1 MKYACIVSN
10 GHVLKYTESDN
21 FMTRII
27 ILYHQYYV
35 MQVLANSFVQN
46 LRYHFKHKKIV
57 L

>member
-35 MQVLANSFVQN
+35 MQVWENSYAPN
-46 LRYHFKHKKIV
+46 LRNHFKHKKIV